1 VLGSLG
7 LNWRIN
13 NILSVARVLVEQFEG
28 KVPASREELLKLP
41 GVGDYGANAVLC
53 FGFGKPS
60 ILMDTNTERIVSRVI
75 GHGQGSRRWQLRLD
89 LYRLAGSTGADAEF
103 NYALLDLGAMVC
115 QASAPRCHICPVARH
130 CQTFR
135 DRSDQ

>member
-1 VLGSLG
+1 M
-7 LNWRIN
+7 
-13 NILSVARVLVEQFEG
+13 
-28 KVPASREELLKLP
+28 VPESREVLLTLP
-41 GVGDYGANAVLC
+41 GVGDYVANAVLC

-75 GHGQGSRRWQLRLD
+75 GHAQASRRWQLRLD
-89 LYRLAGSTGADAEF
+89 LYRLAGTGGADSEF

-115 QASAPRCHICPVARH
+115 KASSPRCSACPVSGH

-135 DRSDQ
+135 DRSA